1 MEIAPD
7 IQLPSLPEVTLR
19 ALEACH
25 QEESYRTI
33 SEIVSAD
40 TALVSRILALANS
53 SLYGTFTQIRSID
66 QALLRLGTH
75 RFHTLV
81 LTAALRQI
89 LYDLA
94 ADQWQQ
100 LRDFWRHS
108 LTTAMTARAL
118 ATLTRY
124 PEPDQAFMLGMLH
137 NVGELIA
144 LKTPPGETRQYYFD
158 HQSEI
163 AAKLVS
169 DWGLGPMAADAMLYQ
184 QALPAEIRDAGHLV
198 KLISLATR
206 LAQSDAAG
214 IAAAGTIFGLNE
226 ELTREINRRIG
237 QEVEGVANSLG
248 IPMDA
253 EYDARAS
260 HEKLKQTVLRQA
272 MATQAMDLAPLHDST
287 QKCLAATVTSLT
299 LITGLPALYFGGADN
314 ELTLYSASNGEP
326 ADLSV
331 TASSAGSLL
340 TEAWKTCRPM
350 TMEDRTPSVLDRQ
363 LMNLLHSPSLAAL
376 PVRGQEKCAGVF
388 VVGTDSAGA
397 EQAAEIGQLFCAQL
411 SRALADIQGDNGDRK
426 DAMAEELAQQAIRR
440 QVHEVSNPLT
450 IIRQYIY
457 QLRNRLEDTEVHQQL
472 DVIREELDRAG
483 DLLLQIGKSWQSMG
497 NEPTEDCEL
506 NAELKILRDLLEDG
520 LFGDDNRTLS
530 LQLCDDPTNV
540 AAPSAIV
547 RQIVINLVR
556 NAAESL
562 SDRGEV
568 TIRSVAPV
576 WQSGRTWVEL
586 EVSDTGGGLPPEIQ
600 QHLFSPVKSTKG
612 RGHGGLGLSVVK
624 QLVDDMEGIVNC
636 RTGSAGTAFR
646 VLFPMADTNGKQKT
660 DEAITSEP
668 R

>member
-19 ALEACH
+19 ALEACD
-25 QEESYRTI
+25 QDENYRTI

-53 SLYGTFTQIRSID
+53 SLYGAATQIRSID

-75 RFHTLV
+75 RFHTLI

-89 LYDLA
+89 LYELA

-144 LKTPPGETRQYYFD
+144 LKTPPGDAQQYYFD

-163 AAKLVS
+163 AARLVS

-184 QALPAEIRDAGHLV
+184 QAMPVDIRDAGHLV

-206 LAQSDAAG
+206 LAQADTAG

-226 ELTREINRRIG
+226 ELTREINRRID
-237 QEVEGVANSLG
+237 QEVEGVAKSMG
-248 IPMDA
+248 IPLSSD
-253 EYDARAS
+253 YDASAS
-260 HEKLKQTVLRQA
+260 HEKLKQKVLRQA
-272 MATQAMDLAPLHDST
+272 MANQALGLVPLNDST

-299 LITGLPALYFGGADN
+299 LITGLPSLYFGHSEDG
-314 ELTLYSASNGEP
+314 LTLYSTSNGEP
-326 ADLSV
+326 PDMNVSV
-331 TASSAGSLL
+331 NSASSLM
-340 TEAWKTCRPM
+340 TEAFAKSATLVLG
-350 TMEDRTPSVLDRQ
+350 DRAPTVLDRQ
-363 LMNLLHSPSLAAL
+363 LMSLLHAPSLIAL
-376 PVRGQEKCAGVF
+376 PVSGRDKCAGVF
-388 VVGTDSAGA
+388 VVGTDTESAEHTRDIA
-397 EQAAEIGQLFCAQL
+397 SLFCNQL
-411 SRALADIQGDNGDRK
+411 SRALAEIQSSQDSHQ

-483 DLLLQIGKSWQSMG
+483 DLLLQIGKRWQGISSAP
-497 NEPTEDCEL
+497 NEQCNL
-506 NAELKILRDLLEDG
+506 NEELKMLQDLLEEG
-520 LFGDDNRTLS
+520 LFSDENKTLS
-530 LQLCDDPTNV
+530 VQLCEDSTTI
-540 AAPSAIV
+540 AAPAAIV

-562 SDRGEV
+562 TDAGDV
-568 TIRSVAPV
+568 TIRSVSPI

-586 EVSDTGGGLPPEIQ
+586 EVTDTGDGLPPTVQ
-600 QHLFSPVKSTKG
+600 QNLFSPVKSTKG
-612 RGHGGLGLSVVK
+612 QGHGGLGLSVVK
-624 QLVDDMEGIVNC
+624 QLVDDMEGIINC
-636 RTGSAGTAFR
+636 RTGSAGTTFR
-646 VLFPMADTNGKQKT
+646 VLFPMAVKNQEID
-660 DEAITSEP
+660 D
-668 R
+668 

>member
-40 TALVSRILALANS
+40 TALVSRILGLANS
-53 SLYGTFTQIRSID
+53 SIYGAATRIRSID

-89 LYDLA
+89 LFELG

-108 LTTAMTARAL
+108 LTTAMTAKAL

-144 LKTPPGETRQYYFD
+144 LKTPAGETQQYYLD
-158 HQSEI
+158 HQAEI

-184 QALPAEIRDAGHLV
+184 QALPADIRDAGHLV

-206 LAQSDAAG
+206 LAQADTAG

-226 ELTREINRRIG
+226 ELTREINRRIDH
-237 QEVEGVANSLG
+237 EVEGVAKSLG
-248 IPMDA
+248 IPLSSD
-253 EYDARAS
+253 YDAGKS

-272 MATQAMDLAPLHDST
+272 MAAQAMDLAPLHDST

-299 LITGLPALYFGGADN
+299 LITGLPSLYFGGYEK

-331 TASSAGSLL
+331 TASPAESLL
-340 TEAWKTCRPM
+340 TEAYTNARTLCL
-350 TMEDRTPSVLDRQ
+350 EDRKPSVLDRQ
-363 LMNLLHSPSLAAL
+363 LMNLLQAPSLVAL
-376 PVRGQEKCAGVF
+376 PVSGQSGCAGVF
-388 VVGTDSAGA
+388 VVGTDAEGA
-397 EQAAEIGQLFCAQL
+397 AQAEEIGSLFCAQL
-411 SRALADIQGDNGDRK
+411 SRALVDIENGTTNK
-426 DAMAEELAQQAIRR
+426 SDAMADELAQQAIRR

-457 QLRNRLEDTEVHQQL
+457 QLRNRLDDTDMHQQL

-483 DLLLQIGKSWQSMG
+483 DLLLQIGKSWQGMS
-497 NEPTEDCEL
+497 NELAETCSL
-506 NAELKILRDLLEDG
+506 NEELKALRDLLEDG
-520 LFGDDNRTLS
+520 LFGDEGKTLS
-530 LQLCDDPTNV
+530 VQLCETSTAI
-540 AAPSAIV
+540 AAPAAII

-556 NAAESL
+556 NASECL
-562 SDRGEV
+562 TDGGEV
-568 TIRSVAPV
+568 TIRSAAPI
-576 WQSGRTWVEL
+576 WQSGRKWVEL
-586 EVSDTGGGLPPEIQ
+586 EVSDTGGGLPEDVQ
-600 QHLFSPVKSTKG
+600 THLFSPVKSTKG
-612 RGHGGLGLSVVK
+612 RSHGGLGLSVVK

-646 VLFPMADTNGKQKT
+646 VLFPMADNHEKAN
-660 DEAITSEP
+660 D
-668 R
+668 

>member
-25 QEESYRTI
+25 QQESYRTI
-33 SEIVSAD
+33 SGIVSAD
-40 TALVSRILALANS
+40 TALVSRILGLANS
-53 SLYGTFTQIRSID
+53 SLYGTSTQIRSVD

-89 LYDLA
+89 LYELG

-144 LKTPPGETRQYYFD
+144 LKTPPGEAQQYYFD

-169 DWGLGPMAADAMLYQ
+169 DWGLGPMASDAMLYQ
-184 QALPAEIRDAGHLV
+184 QALPADIRDAGHLV

-206 LAQSDAAG
+206 LAQADAAG

-226 ELTREINRRIG
+226 ELTREINRRID
-237 QEVEGVANSLG
+237 QEVESVATSMG
-248 IPMDA
+248 IPLSAD
-253 EYDARAS
+253 YDARAS
-260 HEKLKQTVLRQA
+260 QEKLKQTVLRQT
-272 MATQAMDLAPLHDST
+272 MAARAMDLAPLRDST
-287 QKCLAATVTSLT
+287 QTCLAATVTSLT
-299 LITGLPALYFGGADN
+299 LITGLPSLYFGGTDN

-331 TASSAGSLL
+331 TASPARSLL
-340 TEAWKTCRPM
+340 TEAYDTARSLSLG
-350 TMEDRTPSVLDRQ
+350 DREPSVLDRQ
-363 LMNLLHSPSLAAL
+363 LMNLLHAPSLVAL
-376 PVRGQEKCAGVF
+376 PITGQEHCAGVF
-388 VVGTDSAGA
+388 VIGTDSEGA
-397 EQAAEIGQLFCAQL
+397 RQAEEIGNLFCIQL
-411 SRALADIQGDNGDRK
+411 SRALADIQTGSDTQN
-426 DAMAEELAQQAIRR
+426 AMADEIAQQAIRR

-457 QLRNRLEDTEVHQQL
+457 QLRNRLEDTEVRQQL

-483 DLLLQIGKSWQSMG
+483 DLLLQIGKSWQSLG
-497 NEPTEDCEL
+497 TEPTDVCNL
-506 NAELKILRDLLEDG
+506 NEELKMLRDLLDDG
-520 LFGDDNRTLS
+520 LFSDERKTLS
-530 LQLCDDPTNV
+530 VQLCENPTAV

-556 NAAESL
+556 NAAECL
-562 SDRGEV
+562 SNDGGEV
-568 TIRSVAPV
+568 TIRSVAPI
-576 WQSGRTWVEL
+576 WQGSRTWVEL
-586 EVSDTGGGLPPEIQ
+586 EVSDTGTGLPPEIQ
-600 QHLFSPVKSTKG
+600 EHLFSPVKSTKG

-624 QLVDDMEGIVNC
+624 QLVDDMEGVVNC

-646 VLFPMADTNGKQKT
+646 VLFPMAENNRT
-660 DEAITSEP
+660 TSD
-668 R
+668 

>member
-25 QEESYRTI
+25 QEESYRSI

-53 SLYGTFTQIRSID
+53 SLYGTSTQIRSID

-89 LYDLA
+89 LYELG

-144 LKTPPGETRQYYFD
+144 LKTPPGEAQQYYFD

-169 DWGLGPMAADAMLYQ
+169 DWGLGPMASDAMLYQ
-184 QALPAEIRDAGHLV
+184 QALPADIRDAGHLV

-206 LAQSDAAG
+206 LAQADAAG

-226 ELTREINRRIG
+226 ELTREIKRRID
-237 QEVEGVANSLG
+237 QEVEGVAKSLG
-248 IPMDA
+248 IPLSAD
-253 EYDARAS
+253 YDARVS
-260 HEKLKQTVLRQA
+260 HEKLKQTVLHQA
-272 MATQAMDLAPLHDST
+272 MATQALDLAPLQDST
-287 QKCLAATVTSLT
+287 QACLAATVTSLT
-299 LITGLPALYFGGADN
+299 LITGLPSLYFGGADN

-331 TASSAGSLL
+331 TASPAESLL
-340 TEAWKTCRPM
+340 TEAYITARPLLL
-350 TMEDRTPSVLDRQ
+350 ENRKPSVLDRQ
-363 LMNLLHSPSLAAL
+363 LMNLLHAPSLVAL
-376 PVRGQEKCAGVF
+376 PVSGLDRCAGVF
-388 VVGTDSAGA
+388 VVGTDSEGA
-397 EQAAEIGQLFCAQL
+397 RHAEEIGSLFCTQL
-411 SRALADIQGDNGDRK
+411 SRALTDIQTGTDNK
-426 DAMAEELAQQAIRR
+426 QDAMADELAQQAIRR

-457 QLRNRLEDTEVHQQL
+457 QLQNRLEDTEVHQQL

-483 DLLLQIGKSWQSMG
+483 DLLLQIGKSWQSMSD
-497 NEPTEDCEL
+497 EPTEDCNL
-506 NAELKILRDLLEDG
+506 NDELKLLRDLLEDG
-520 LFGDDNRTLS
+520 LFSGERKTLS
-530 LQLCDDPTNV
+530 VQLCEDSTTI
-540 AAPSAIV
+540 AAPAAII

-556 NAAESL
+556 NAAECL
-562 SDRGEV
+562 SDGGDV

-576 WQSGRTWVEL
+576 WQGGRTWVEL
-586 EVSDTGGGLPPEIQ
+586 EVSDTGDGLPPEIQ
-600 QHLFSPVKSTKG
+600 KHLFSPVKSTKG

-624 QLVDDMEGIVNC
+624 QLVDDMEGIINC

-646 VLFPMADTNGKQKT
+646 VLLPMAENNKITN
-660 DEAITSEP
+660 D
-668 R
+668 